1 MMKLALEEARHALH
15 LGEIPIGS
23 VLARDQ
29 EVVATG
35 FNQPIHTLDP
45 TAHAEVVALR
55 KAAQEL
61 DNYRLTGLTLY
72 VTVEPCMMC
81 VGAIM
86 HSRIK
91 TLIYGVAE
99 PKFGAVESIINLE
112 EVRVP
117 HQLVVISG
125 VLEHDCKKIM
135 QDFFKYRRDNL

>member
-55 KAAQEL
+55 KAAQVL

-81 VGAIM
+81 IGAIM
-86 HSRIK
+86 HSRVK
-91 TLIYGVAE
+91 TLIYGVSE

-125 VLEHDCKKIM
+125 VLEHDCRKIM

>member
-15 LGEIPIGS
+15 LGEVPIGS

-55 KAAQEL
+55 KAAQVL

-86 HSRIK
+86 HSRVK
-91 TLIYGVAE
+91 TLIYGVSE

-125 VLEHDCKKIM
+125 VLEHDCRKIM

>member
-15 LGEIPIGS
+15 LGEVPVGS

-29 EVVATG
+29 EVIATG

-61 DNYRLTGLTLY
+61 DNYRLTGVTLY

-86 HSRIK
+86 HSRVK
-91 TLIYGVAE
+91 TLIYGVSE

-125 VLEHDCKKIM
+125 VLEHDCRKIM